1 MRALIRYLK
10 HYSTIK
16 TLKMVYHA
24 YLHSLMVYGINV
36 WGNSMDSKK
45 SFSLAKEICEDSTGN

>member
-1 MRALIRYLK
+1 MLPKLNSACYVIRYLK

-16 TLKMVYHA
+16 TLKMVYHV
-24 YLHSLMVYGINV
+24 YLHSGMVYGINI

-45 SFSLAKEICEDSTGN
+45 VFL